1 MSSTSADLTTGFG
14 TTTTS
19 ASPSASTTTPGR
31 NNNGNSSSPGSFYRN
46 LFYILI
52 GLLAAFG
59 LVSFLSLMRARRR
72 RHAIIHEANRLGVIV
87 PGIPGYIPLRERRH
101 MGWLKSDGSQ
111 RPDWWEV
118 EQVEADAEAAADE
131 AGDVKRPLDVS
142 NPQGKEASRLD
153 STRDSGGYANEDFHP
168 LALIPPRPPQA
179 KHAPVPISTLKFF
192 PNHLSYRPESL
203 YPPKSEFTNFEDP
216 SVLDGLVGSS
226 VDLVSVIRMP
236 MPPQPGEP
244 EQGLFGASDTRRGAR
259 RRRIRRTVEEGEE
272 VIEEWGGVELGI
284 AEISVVASGVSTGAG
299 AGASAGPG
307 PGSGANGTFELP
319 QTWRG

>member
-1 MSSTSADLTTGFG
+1 MSSTTGLG
-14 TTTTS
+14 SDITSTTS
-19 ASPSASTTTPGR
+19 ASPSASTSSSGR
-31 NNNGNSSSPGSFYRN
+31 NSSGNSSNPGSFYRN

-101 MGWLKSDGSQ
+101 MGWMKSDGSQ

-118 EQVEADAEAAADE
+118 EQVEGDDVAKVATEQEKSSSLGSGRGEEKSRASGREGINARGGGGEDE
-131 AGDVKRPLDVS
+131 
-142 NPQGKEASRLD
+142 E
-153 STRDSGGYANEDFHP
+153 FHP
-168 LALIPPRPPQA
+168 LAIIPPRPVQPKPA
-179 KHAPVPISTLKFF
+179 AVPISTLKYF

-203 YPPKSEFTNFEDP
+203 YPPKSEFTNFQDP
-216 SVLDGLVGSS
+216 SILNGLVGSS

-236 MPPQPGEP
+236 MPPHPGEIG
-244 EQGLFGASDTRRGAR
+244 EEEENGQYGGGSTIR
-259 RRRIRRTVEEGEE
+259 RRRKKGIVEEGEE

-284 AEISVVASGVSTGAG
+284 AEISVVASSTEAG
-299 AGASAGPG
+299 AGVGAGS
-307 PGSGANGTFELP
+307 SGAGNSTP
-319 QTWRG
+319 AQTWRV

>member
-1 MSSTSADLTTGFG
+1 MSSTSPDPTTGLS
-14 TTTTS
+14 TSTTS
-19 ASPSASTTTPGR
+19 ASPSASTTSSGR
-31 NNNGNSSSPGSFYRN
+31 NNGNGSNPGSFYRN

-72 RHAIIHEANRLGVIV
+72 RHAIIDEANRLGVIV

-101 MGWLKSDGSQ
+101 MGWMKSDGSQ

-118 EQVEADAEAAADE
+118 EQVE
-131 AGDVKRPLDVS
+131 GDDDGQV
-142 NPQGKEASRLD
+142 NGEKEAL
-153 STRDSGGYANEDFHP
+153 STLAGRGEGKKADGRDSSGSRGDGGYEDEEFYP
-168 LALIPPRPPQA
+168 LAIIPPRPAQSKPP
-179 KHAPVPISTLKFF
+179 PVPISTLKFF

-216 SVLDGLVGSS
+216 AILNGLVGSS

-236 MPPQPGEP
+236 MPPHPD
-244 EQGLFGASDTRRGAR
+244 EQAEGGTGGTRRR
-259 RRRIRRTVEEGEE
+259 KRIRRTVEEGEE

-284 AEISVVASGVSTGAG
+284 AEIGVVASSSGS
-299 AGASAGPG
+299 GASASAGAA
-307 PGSGANGTFELP
+307 GSGNGVQA